1 MDHEELRYWL
11 RLQLAEG
18 VGNTTARH
26 LLTAFGL
33 PTSLFSQTES
43 ALREV
48 VTERQAKALSRI
60 PEGLALALET
70 TWEWLQADPQRRRIM
85 TLSDAAYPQA
95 LLNTEDPP
103 VQGTQGPTPA
113 LTAQWTDQQGVVH
126 TVNTP
131 IVSTTP
137 QGIQTAVAL
146 HNRLVGIMQAQY
158 PPRHP

>member
-11 RLQLAEG
+11 RLECTEG

-33 PTSLFSQTES
+33 PQSLFSQTES

-70 TWEWLQADPQRRRIM
+70 TWEWLQAD
-85 TLSDAAYPQA
+85 SDEG
-95 LLNTEDPP
+95 LRNTSSSWIKSH
-103 VQGTQGPTPA
+103 G
-113 LTAQWTDQQGVVH
+113 
-126 TVNTP
+126 
-131 IVSTTP
+131 
-137 QGIQTAVAL
+137 L
-146 HNRLVGIMQAQY
+146 HDNEL
-158 PPRHP
+158 